1 MRITPSNSFYAFPN
15 VAQFSWIMDAAYRQK
30 LKEITKQ
37 KRKHWKAR
45 KKAWVAEER
54 QKERRDHFIES
65 LRQTGDLK
73 VAKPARK
80 KIRTTDEKPKHD
92 RVSVATPAEHRPIVK
107 EHSRGLKMVAAAQYV
122 TNTVYRL

>member
-37 KRKHWKAR
+37 KRKRWKAR
-45 KKAWVAEER
+45 KKARVAEER
-54 QKERRDHFIES
+54 QKERRDRFIES

-92 RVSVATPAEHRPIVK
+92 RVSDR
-107 EHSRGLKMVAAAQYV
+107 RRRDNMG
-122 TNTVYRL
+122 

>member
-45 KKAWVAEER
+45 KKARVAEER
-54 QKERRDHFIES
+54 QKERRDRFIES

-73 VAKPARK
+73 VAYHTS
-80 KIRTTDEKPKHD
+80 RTEIPGQHIDFD
-92 RVSVATPAEHRPIVK
+92 
-107 EHSRGLKMVAAAQYV
+107 
-122 TNTVYRL
+122 

>member
-1 MRITPSNSFYAFPN
+1 
-15 VAQFSWIMDAAYRQK
+15 MDAAYRQK

-45 KKAWVAEER
+45 KKARVAEER
-54 QKERRDHFIES
+54 QKERRDRFIES

-80 KIRTTDEKPKHD
+80 KIRTTDEKTKHD
-92 RVSVATPAEHRPIVK
+92 RVSVATPAEHRPIFK
-107 EHSRGLKMVAAAQYV
+107 EHSRGLKMVAAAQRQHGI
-122 TNTVYRL
+122 TA

>member
-1 MRITPSNSFYAFPN
+1 
-15 VAQFSWIMDAAYRQK
+15 MDAAYRQK
-30 LKEITKQ
+30 LKNIKKHKVKQ
-37 KRKHWKAR
+37 WKPR
-45 KKAWVAEER
+45 KKARVAEER
-54 QKERRDHFIES
+54 QKKRRDRFIES

-107 EHSRGLKMVAAAQYV
+107 EHSHSLKMVAAAQRQHGI
-122 TNTVYRL
+122 TA

>member
-1 MRITPSNSFYAFPN
+1 MNYGCGLSAEI
-15 VAQFSWIMDAAYRQK
+15 
-30 LKEITKQ
+30 KEYKKHKIKQ
-37 KRKHWKAR
+37 WKAR
-45 KKAWVAEER
+45 KKARVAEER
-54 QKERRDHFIES
+54 QKERRDRFIES

-92 RVSVATPAEHRPIVK
+92 RVSVPAEHRPIVK

>member
-1 MRITPSNSFYAFPN
+1 
-15 VAQFSWIMDAAYRQK
+15 MDAAYRQK
-30 LKEITKQ
+30 LKNIKKHKIKQ
-37 KRKHWKAR
+37 WKAR
-45 KKAWVAEER
+45 KKARVAEER
-54 QKERRDHFIES
+54 QKERRDRFIES